1 MRLRKKHMSVIAAG
15 LLALGGLV
23 APVRPA
29 TADSGMPSAS
39 VTVIPTIFRDGSGTP
54 ELAIQLQD
62 GRPDTGDFDFY
73 VAGTGHYQGT
83 IAVRPTG
90 PTVEHLQGT
99 VPAQFFAD
107 GSDQQ
112 TATSVRFEGIIDSTG
127 LSANVNVWVDGTH
140 YHLQTDQGSASGA
153 APIAQ
158 QAIAAL
164 QAEDWATLY
173 TLLASD
179 MQSQYTQA
187 QFVQMMSGESSA
199 PGQPTITSVSV
210 SGSGQVVASPL
221 GYTYYQQPVSVQA
234 RNSDGSTRSFTTT
247 LYLLRENG
255 TWRYWTTDQPS
266 DHPVGV

>member
-1 MRLRKKHMSVIAAG
+1 MRKHYVSVIVAG
-15 LLALGGLV
+15 LLALGGSA
-23 APVRPA
+23 APARLA
-29 TADSGMPSAS
+29 AADSGTPAAS
-39 VTVIPTIFRDGSGTP
+39 VTVVPTIFRDGSGTP

-62 GRPDTGDFDFY
+62 SRPDTGAFDFY

-90 PTVEHLQGT
+90 PTVDHLQGT
-99 VPAQFFAD
+99 VPAQFLAD

-112 TATSVRFEGIIDSTG
+112 TATSVRFEGIIDPTG
-127 LSANVNVWVDGTH
+127 LSANVNVWIGGTH

-153 APIAQ
+153 GPVAQ

-187 QFVQMMSGESSA
+187 QFVQTMSGESSA
-199 PGQPTITSVSV
+199 PGQPAITSVSA
-210 SGSGQVVASPL
+210 SGAGQVVASPL

-234 RNSDGSTRSFTTT
+234 RNADGSARAFTTT

-266 DHPVGV
+266 DHPVSG